1 MKKKERQKFLDQLK
15 ELRAKEHIKTA
26 EPIAFI
32 QEILGKQAEAFKEDF
47 YNWIFQKDWGITTT
61 KKVIQK
67 MSEKTCGEK
76 QRAENKQDI

>member
-47 YNWIFQKDWGITTT
+47 YNWIFQKD
-61 KKVIQK
+61 
-67 MSEKTCGEK
+67 
-76 QRAENKQDI
+76 